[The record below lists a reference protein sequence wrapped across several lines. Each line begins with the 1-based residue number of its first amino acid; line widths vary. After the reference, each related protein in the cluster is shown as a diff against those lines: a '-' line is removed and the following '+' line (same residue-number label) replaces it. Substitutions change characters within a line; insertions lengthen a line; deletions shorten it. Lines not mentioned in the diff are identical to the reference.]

1 MITLYKDNEI
11 NFEHDGLGILNNVS
25 SCIVNREINGEWAL
39 EMEID
44 LSDIKAKRIK
54 EFDILKVPTPSGLQL
69 FRIKEVE
76 KNIDTISVYATHIFF
91 DLADN
96 YILDTNI
103 VDKTRG
109 QAIKQLL
116 NNTNYQHNFKHSNE
130 DITPINN
137 CRVVRKNVVE
147 AIIGTDDNSI
157 INRYSGEIDIDNF
170 NIYSLEHI
178 GQKTNFYIEYSKNL
192 TGIVESIDITNV
204 ATRIIPIGFDGIML
218 PEVFIDADNIKNYHA
233 PLIKKYEFSNIKIVT
248 PEEAETPDQIV
259 TEAQAYEQLR
269 ASVKK
274 LYDIDKVQY
283 PDISYS
289 INFIDLKNTR
299 EYKDFDF
306 LQNVNLGDIVKVTH
320 RDLNIINLDCRLS
333 KYSYNALTGEY
344 ESVEVGTTTKKISND
359 IMKFNENLNTN
370 KNQILGSISGVSN
383 GVNSL
388 NNKVNNVTNDIGDLD
403 NKVNILD
410 ITLNNKITNVEN
422 SVVNINTEVNSLNQK
437 VTNLTNEVNTKTNK
451 DDVEKII
458 DDRTDLLRNI
468 HIEEF
473 TTIKD
478 AELTI
483 QLPAEYAGEEFAAF
497 VSVTDTMINN
507 DNKLIGFNLKVERID
522 KATGEVV
529 IVGNKPE
536 LDQQNT
542 LVTGEIKGTLMVISR

>member
-248 PEEAETPDQIV
+248 AEEAETPDQIV
-259 TEAQAYEQLR
+259 TEAQAHEQLR
-269 ASVKK
+269 ASVKN
-274 LYDIDKVQY
+274 LYENEKVQY
-283 PDISYS
+283 PTINYT
-289 INFIDLKNTR
+289 INFIDLKTTR
-299 EYKDFDF
+299 EYQQYKF
-306 LQNVNLGDIVKVTH
+306 LQNVNIGDIVKVTH

-333 KYSYNALTGEY
+333 KYSYNALTGEF
-344 ESVEVGTTTKKISND
+344 ESVEVGTTTKKISSD
-359 IMKFNENLNTN
+359 IMKFNDNLNTN
-370 KNQILGSISGVSN
+370 KQQIMGSISGVTN

-403 NKVNILD
+403 NKVGILD
-410 ITLNNKITNVEN
+410 ISLNNKITNVEN
-422 SVVNINTEVNSLNQK
+422 EVINVKTAVNNLDQK
-437 VTNLTNEVNTKTNK
+437 VTDINTKLDTKTNK

-458 DDRTDLLRNI
+458 DNRTDLLRNI

-478 AELTI
+478 DELI
-483 QLPAEYAGEEFAAF
+483 IKLPAEYVGKDFQAF
-497 VSVTDTMINN
+497 VSITDTLINN

-522 KATGEVV
+522 QAAGEVV
-529 IVGNKPE
+529 IVGNKTE
-536 LDQQNT
+536 IDQQNII
-542 LVTGEIKGTLMVISR
+542 VTGEIKGSLMVIAK

>member
-54 EFDILKVPTPSGLQL
+54 EFYILKVPTPSGLQL
-69 FRIKEVE
+69 FRVKEVE
-76 KNIDTISVYATHIFF
+76 KNIDTISIYATHIFF

-130 DITPINN
+130 DITPVNN

-157 INRYSGEIDIDNF
+157 INRFGGEIDIDNF
-170 NIYSLEHI
+170 NIYSLNQI
-178 GQKTNFYIEYSKNL
+178 GIKTNFYIEYSKNL

-218 PEVFIDADNIKNYHA
+218 PEVFIDADNINNYHA

-422 SVVNINTEVNSLNQK
+422 SVVNINTEVNNLNQK
-437 VTNLTNEVNTKTNK
+437 VTDLTNEVNTKTNK

-458 DDRTDLLRNI
+458 DDRTDLLKNI

-483 QLPAEYAGEEFAAF
+483 QLPAEYAGKEFAAF

-522 KATGEVV
+522 QATGEVV
-529 IVGNKPE
+529 IVGNKTE
-536 LDQQNT
+536 LDQQNA

>member
-178 GQKTNFYIEYSKNL
+178 G
-192 TGIVESIDITNV
+192 
-204 ATRIIPIGFDGIML
+204 
-218 PEVFIDADNIKNYHA
+218 
-233 PLIKKYEFSNIKIVT
+233 
-248 PEEAETPDQIV
+248 
-259 TEAQAYEQLR
+259 
-269 ASVKK
+269 
-274 LYDIDKVQY
+274 
-283 PDISYS
+283 
-289 INFIDLKNTR
+289 
-299 EYKDFDF
+299 
-306 LQNVNLGDIVKVTH
+306 
-320 RDLNIINLDCRLS
+320 
-333 KYSYNALTGEY
+333 
-344 ESVEVGTTTKKISND
+344 
-359 IMKFNENLNTN
+359 
-370 KNQILGSISGVSN
+370 
-383 GVNSL
+383 
-388 NNKVNNVTNDIGDLD
+388 
-403 NKVNILD
+403 
-410 ITLNNKITNVEN
+410 
-422 SVVNINTEVNSLNQK
+422 
-437 VTNLTNEVNTKTNK
+437 
-451 DDVEKII
+451 
-458 DDRTDLLRNI
+458 
-468 HIEEF
+468 
-473 TTIKD
+473 
-478 AELTI
+478 
-483 QLPAEYAGEEFAAF
+483 
-497 VSVTDTMINN
+497 
-507 DNKLIGFNLKVERID
+507 
-522 KATGEVV
+522 
-529 IVGNKPE
+529 
-536 LDQQNT
+536 
-542 LVTGEIKGTLMVISR
+542 